1 MARDGDRGAT
11 TDDDDGD
18 DALTTIIISPFK
30 LYFMPLWTAAEASEA
45 SAASAAAFHNNRPP
59 FPSSSPIHCW
69 PDKTVIPPGPERETD
84 EMK

>member
-18 DALTTIIISPFK
+18 DADALTTIIISPFK

-45 SAASAAAFHNNRPP
+45 STSAAAFHNNRPP

-69 PDKTVIPPGPERETD
+69 PDKTVISPVPETD